1 MPILSI
7 KVLFQWFLCLMF
19 NSLLEIRVWADEK
32 QQQQQQQQ
40 QHQGSNGQIK
50 KKLFFVHQL
59 LYFLLQVFLISQL
72 LSCCFLLFVLFF
84 FLTFHTKS
92 CLVLL
97 RVLWFNYCLLVF
109 PIEMSRIQI
118 SPLLIIEFSK
128 KKNHGF
134 NFFTKP
140 TH

>member
-1 MPILSI
+1 MVFVPFVQFSFRNPGLGRWKTTTTTTTTTTSR
-7 KVLFQWFLCLMF
+7 KQWANQKETFLPSSTSLFSFT
-19 NSLLEIRVWADEK
+19 SLPDFTIAF
-32 QQQQQQQQ
+32 
-40 QHQGSNGQIK
+40 S
-50 KKLFFVHQL
+50 LFFT
-59 LYFLLQVFLISQL
+59 FCS
-72 LSCCFLLFVLFF
+72 FF

-118 SPLLIIEFSK
+118 SPFLIIEFSK